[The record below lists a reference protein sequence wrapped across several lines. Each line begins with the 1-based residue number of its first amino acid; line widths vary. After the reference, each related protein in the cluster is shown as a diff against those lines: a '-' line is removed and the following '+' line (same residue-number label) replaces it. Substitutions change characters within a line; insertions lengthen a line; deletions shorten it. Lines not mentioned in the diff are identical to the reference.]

1 MKSNDRLNRVPA
13 AFAPETRFAVVIQP
27 AAPFRATLEN
37 ELEQLKDRLL
47 RQLLNETPQPALNTV
62 LRRAASDAAAIAWTS
77 GTPLLVFPE
86 LLREKADAARSYA
99 ARQSALLQRGR
110 SGMEHAA

>member
-1 MKSNDRLNRVPA
+1 MKWNDKLKRVPA

-37 ELEQLKDRLL
+37 ELDRLKDRLL
-47 RQLLNETPQPALNTV
+47 RQLLREARQPELNAV
-62 LRRAASDAAAIAWTS
+62 LRRAANDAAAIAWTS
-77 GTPLLVFPE
+77 GAPLLVFPE
-86 LLREKADAARSYA
+86 LLREKADAALRYA
-99 ARQSALLQRGR
+99 ARQAALLQRGR